1 LGKIDCPHCKKSV
14 DEDMLFCPYCF
25 NEFEKKD
32 KNQDLDED
40 GERKEESE
48 TFSPPEDEKI
58 IRTEKKKAPA
68 KKEKRPAGELRENFF
83 EEDEDKGLLIDNR
96 YSIIEPFHFTCSRA
110 VYKVEDVS
118 DEGNYYSLREF
129 LGQGEDLARKEE
141 IIERF
146 EETAENFVSL
156 SHDNLSRIVD
166 YFSESNYLYLVHEYI
181 EGKNLI
187 EFLHDFHVRLR
198 QGLPE
203 GLIVQWAVKLC
214 DLFEYL
220 HNAEPEPVYCI
231 DFKPS
236 FLVMSPQAD
245 NIIYI
250 NIGTAYVLDAIGLLE
265 TDGSVYIKHMEE
277 QYKTPQRDLWCL
289 GAIIYFLFTSVDI
302 QKDETLSY
310 KPLEEVRPDLSGGFL
325 EVFKRIM
332 GENRLSYY
340 ESARSLKRDLL
351 VNCRPRPVK
360 SYDFY
365 YEYCGKEFSSF
376 QWSTFLGN
384 NRRSNSVAG
393 GPRIPMKLQW
403 SVPGKRGTV
412 AHLFPYA
419 DKLLISFNDG
429 EFFQADSRTGAIDWR
444 FSLKES
450 INYPVLHEDTIYASS
465 SSSQSLIALKVG
477 KSAIKW
483 EVETENMVMSSPC
496 VKEDMAYLVTYDG
509 NILAVET
516 EEGEVFWREPLDV
529 KVISSPA
536 LQDENLY
543 ISALNGV
550 IYSIN
555 LEERDFNWQFDTEG
569 SLSASPALL
578 EDWLIIGNHEGYL
591 FCLERENGDLR
602 WEFDLKGSITE
613 SIRAADEMIL
623 CVTKK
628 GILHCLN
635 PDSGETLWKVSL
647 GQTGDF
653 PFALTNNKLYMAM
666 PDNKI
671 YCIDAFTGKL
681 IDKVKLEE
689 KIISAP
695 LVFNGALYF
704 VTQSG
709 NILCYR

>member
-1 LGKIDCPHCKKSV
+1 
-14 DEDMLFCPYCF
+14 MLFCPYCF
-25 NEFEKKD
+25 NEFERKDAKKED
-32 KNQDLDED
+32 DGGNGKEVALEGLPADDEED
-40 GERKEESE
+40 DSN
-48 TFSPPEDEKI
+48 DEKRI
-58 IRTEKKKAPA
+58 EKKKPQS
-68 KKEKRPAGELRENFF
+68 KKEKRPAGELKENFF

-118 DEGNYYSLREF
+118 DEGNFYSLREF
-129 LGQGEDLARKEE
+129 LIQGEDLSQKEE
-141 IIERF
+141 IIEQF

-187 EFLHDFHVRLR
+187 DFLHDFHTRLR

-203 GLIVQWAVKLC
+203 GLIVNWAVRLC

-220 HNAEPEPVYCI
+220 HSAEPEPVFCI

-245 NIIYI
+245 NLTYI
-250 NIGTAYVLDAIGLLE
+250 NIGTAYLLDAIGLLE

-277 QYKTPQRDLWCL
+277 HYKTPQRDLWCL
-289 GAIIYFLFTSVDI
+289 GAIIYFFLTGVDI
-302 QKDETLSY
+302 QKDEAMAQN
-310 KPLEEVRPDLSGGFL
+310 PLDEVRPDLSQGFQ

-340 ESARSLKRDLL
+340 ESARALKRDLL

-365 YEYCGKEFSSF
+365 YEFCGQEFSSF

-384 NRRSNSVAG
+384 NRRSNSAAG
-393 GPRIPMKLQW
+393 GPRIPMKLNW
-403 SVPGKRGTV
+403 SSPAKKGTV
-412 AHLFPYA
+412 AHLMPFA
-419 DKLLISFNDG
+419 NKLITSFNDG
-429 EFFQADSRTGAIDWR
+429 EFFQADAQTGVIDWR
-444 FSLKES
+444 FNLKES
-450 INYPVLHEDTIYASS
+450 INYPVLYDDTIYVSS
-465 SSSQSLIALKVG
+465 SSSQSLIALKIG
-477 KSAIKW
+477 KSALKW
-483 EVETENMVMSSPC
+483 EVETESMVMSSPC
-496 VKEDMAYLVTYDG
+496 IKEEMAYLVTYDG

-516 EEGEVFWREPLDV
+516 EEGEIFWREPLDV

-536 LQDENLY
+536 LQDEHLY
-543 ISALNGV
+543 VSALNGV

-569 SLSASPALL
+569 SLSASPTLL
-578 EDWLIIGNHEGYL
+578 EDWLLIGNHEGYL

-613 SIRAADEMIL
+613 TVRANDDMVF

-628 GILHCLN
+628 GILFCMN
-635 PDSGETLWKVSL
+635 PDSGETIWKVSL
-647 GQTGDF
+647 GQSGDF
-653 PFALTNNKLYMAM
+653 PFAMTNNKLYMVM
-666 PDNKI
+666 PDNRVF
-671 YCIDAFTGKL
+671 CIDAFTGKL
-681 IDKVKLEE
+681 IDKIKLDE
-689 KIISAP
+689 KIVSAP
-695 LVFNGALYF
+695 LILNAALYLI
-704 VTQSG
+704 TQSG
-709 NILCYR
+709 SIHSYK